1 MAKVSAILIIVT
13 VLAIMTF
20 AGEAMAIASAF
31 FIVFIVLALTLF
43 RGQKRSQFPEDED
56 QQREEQEDYQANA
69 YDWGR
74 LEGYYKGYRDRY
86 DHEVHWYEA
95 PLFRYEYPHKS
106 AYGRGHRR
114 GYYEGYQDSY
124 DCRTHRYEGIN
135 YYQNHLEDTI
145 KTGATDRITPR
156 KTLKS
161 STRTM
166 AG

>member
-1 MAKVSAILIIVT
+1 MAKVSAIIIIVT
-13 VLAIMTF
+13 VLAIMAF

-31 FIVFIVLALTLF
+31 FIVLALTLF
-43 RGQKRSQFPEDED
+43 GGQKASQFREDED

-86 DHEVHWYEA
+86 DHEVHWYED
-95 PLFRYEYPHKS
+95 PLFRYEYPRKS

-124 DCRTHRYEGIN
+124 DRRTHRYEGIN
-135 YYQNHLEDTI
+135 CYQNHLGGTI
-145 KTGATDRITPR
+145 TIGVTGRITSR
-156 KTLKS
+156 RTLKS